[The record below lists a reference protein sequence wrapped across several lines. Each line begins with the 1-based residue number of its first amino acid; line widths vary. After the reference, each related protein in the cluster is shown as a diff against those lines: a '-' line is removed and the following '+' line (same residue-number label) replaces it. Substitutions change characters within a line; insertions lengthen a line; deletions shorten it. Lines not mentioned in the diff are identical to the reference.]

1 MGDEEKFQSFEEF
14 SKSYTLEDIVLT
26 IFLLPQAEFLS
37 SSPPKKRLLVIPWL
51 PPGQEQ
57 IQHVGRSTEDCNCQS
72 FWRRPATDINPAF
85 SVVGHFSLSLFHKFV
100 RNVALWHIFEG
111 AWNIIK
117 YKDQAIF
124 LVSGGTVTSQRQQPQ
139 PVAAEGENIAID
151 DLIQPPGRYMRPPK
165 LVIIFRG
172 LPGSGKSFIAK
183 VIEFRQWT
191 SWTQGYHC
199 FLYVNVATT

>member
-1 MGDEEKFQSFEEF
+1 MGDEENFQSFEEF
-14 SKSYTLEDIVLT
+14 SKTYTLEDIVLT

-57 IQHVGRSTEDCNCQS
+57 IQHEGSRSENCDSQS

-85 SVVGHFSLSLFHKFV
+85 SVAGHFSLFLFHKFV

-117 YKDQAIF
+117 SKHLSYFSCFRRDCYLSTTTAPA
-124 LVSGGTVTSQRQQPQ
+124 SGCGGRKYRDRWPNSAPWPLHASSEACHNIQR
-139 PVAAEGENIAID
+139 
-151 DLIQPPGRYMRPPK
+151 LTRLRK
-165 LVIIFRG
+165 KF
-172 LPGSGKSFIAK
+172 
-183 VIEFRQWT
+183 
-191 SWTQGYHC
+191 HC
-199 FLYVNVATT
+199 KGNWA